1 LLEGGAQTAKEIYL
15 KAVAEKFAY
24 EKKQIVKEL
33 KRHGIYAVL
42 TTPENLSVNTINMYL
57 ELKARGTI

>member
-1 LLEGGAQTAKEIYL
+1 MGSQR
-15 KAVAEKFAY
+15 EKNIDKRIVSF
-24 EKKQIVKEL
+24 EKKLIVKEL

-42 TTPENLSVNTINMYL
+42 TPPEKLSVNTINMYL